1 MHLGTITKKWLV
13 KSVTMITALVVFAI
27 LFLSLAV
34 HRFYYNTA
42 QSVLRSGYN
51 NIVSRYFT
59 LNAGDTDDSFNRAAV
74 GYIDIYSLGDTVD
87 VWVID
92 RHGKVVANSDGFAV
106 ADGTE
111 MPDYQAALTAQSSRN
126 FWTGRNACGEKIMA
140 MTVLLKAPAD
150 GTAPALRYM
159 ISLEKLDAQIRRY
172 VILMVLAGIAALVL
186 TILPGTIYIEK
197 LVRTIRK
204 TTDAA
209 DRIADG
215 DYTAHIDY
223 TDKDEIGSLCDAVH
237 DMAQQIG
244 AADQM
249 KNEFISTVSH
259 ELRTPLTAIR
269 GWGETLRDVG
279 AEDPA
284 LAEKGMRVILSQT
297 ARLNGMVEDL
307 LDFSRM
313 QDGRLKLRLVSMDLF
328 AQLEEA
334 ALTFHERALREGK
347 QFTYDIPDEAAPMT
361 GDPERLMQVFVN
373 IIDNAIKYTEK
384 DGAVR
389 VEAALEDAHIR
400 ITVADTGKG
409 ISADDLPHIKEK
421 FYKADTTVRGSG
433 IGLAVAD
440 EIIRLHGGE
449 LQIDSELGKGTRVT
463 VLLPKTQKAE
473 RSTSGE
479 QKER

>member
-1 MHLGTITKKWLV
+1 MHLGAITKKWLI
-13 KSVTMITALVVFAI
+13 KSVTLITALVVFVV
-27 LFLSLAV
+27 LLLSLLV
-34 HRFYYNTA
+34 HRSYYNTA
-42 QSVLRSGYN
+42 ESVLRSGYN
-51 NIVSRYFT
+51 NIVSRYFA
-59 LNAGDTDDSFNRAAV
+59 LYAGDTDESFNRAAA

-92 RHGKVVANSDGFAV
+92 RHGKVVASSDGFAV
-106 ADGTE
+106 PGNTE
-111 MPDYQAALTAQSSRN
+111 MPDYRAALSAQSAKS
-126 FWTGRNACGEKIMA
+126 FWTGKTSGGEKIMA
-140 MTVLLKAPAD
+140 MTVLLKVPA
-150 GTAPALRYM
+150 GETAPALRYM
-159 ISLEKLDAQIRRY
+159 ISLERLDAQILRY
-172 VILMVLAGIAALVL
+172 VVWMSIAGIAALFL
-186 TILPGTIYIEK
+186 TVLPGTVYIEK

-204 TTDAA
+204 TTEAA

-237 DMAQQIG
+237 DMAREIG

-269 GWGETLRDVG
+269 GWGETLRDVVS
-279 AEDPA
+279 EDPA
-284 LAEKGMRVILSQT
+284 LAEKGMRVILSET

-328 AQLEEA
+328 AQLEQA

-347 QFTYDIPDEAAPMT
+347 QFTYDIPDVAAPMT
-361 GDPERLMQVFVN
+361 GDPERMMQVFVN

-384 DGAVR
+384 DGTVR
-389 VEAALEDAHIR
+389 VQAAIEDAYIR
-400 ITVADTGKG
+400 VAVADTGKG
-409 ISADDLPHIKEK
+409 IPAQDLPHIKEK

-440 EIIRLHGGE
+440 EIVRLHGGE
-449 LQIDSELGKGTRVT
+449 IQIESELGKGTTVT
-463 VLLPKTQKAE
+463 VLLPKKQKAE